1 MLTIHGWGDQS
12 PPLEIEAIYRLCS
25 VSTFIRSISAWI
37 SLFRAELHCWQFLL
51 FW

>member
-25 VSTFIRSISAWI
+25 VSTLIHSISA
-37 SLFRAELHCWQFLL
+37 
-51 FW
+51 